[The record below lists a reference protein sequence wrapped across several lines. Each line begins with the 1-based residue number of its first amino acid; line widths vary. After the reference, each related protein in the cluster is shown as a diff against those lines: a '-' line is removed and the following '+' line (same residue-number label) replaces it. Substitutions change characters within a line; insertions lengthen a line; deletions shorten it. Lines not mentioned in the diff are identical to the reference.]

1 MKNKLF
7 SIFGPFVLSISCA
20 YGVDT
25 FFFIAGNEG
34 INNANDRSQWVNLS
48 THSLSGDSF
57 LFILFPRGTDGRVS
71 LDKGNYYAGAI
82 NTDQSSVITE
92 ESNVIFNRY
101 YLGDLQPDGSVTF
114 NDKDNEKIK
123 NPNPIVFNGD
133 FTVNNIFARI
143 NHEVD
148 FQFAGADSITL
159 TAKEIN
165 LNFISNAHFTKTTAG
180 AVNIHVGKFIW
191 DSGNRLYLGSSTGFI
206 DSFKADEIDVKGNP
220 DTLRFDFYVN
230 KIDCATTSF
239 ISDDETKSAIVNL
252 YINKLNADAPIFY
265 FGTTEKLGDSVIN
278 IDFAHADIEGLD
290 AGEYKILSV
299 DQWSEGF
306 AGGGSLTDF
315 NIKDGRLNEMGIEHN
330 FTWDGNNLVLNVVPE
345 PASVAAFLGFAVL
358 AFAFIRRRK

>member
-7 SIFGPFVLSISCA
+7 SIFAPFVLSISCA

-25 FFFIAGNEG
+25 FFFIAGNGG

-48 THSLSGDSF
+48 TYNSSGDTF
-57 LFILFPRGTDGRVS
+57 LFQLFPVGTDERVS
-71 LDKGNYYAGAI
+71 LDKGNYRAGAI
-82 NTDQSSVITE
+82 NAVQSSVITA

-101 YLGDLQPDGSVTF
+101 CLGDLQPDGSVTF
-114 NDKDNEKIK
+114 NDANIK
-123 NPNPIVFNGD
+123 NPDPIVFNGD

-143 NHEVD
+143 NHQVD
-148 FQFAGADSITL
+148 FQFADADSITL

-180 AVNIHVGKFIW
+180 AVNIHVDGKFIW
-191 DSGNRLYLGSSTGFI
+191 AGGDNLYLGSSTGFI
-206 DSFKADEIDVKGNP
+206 DSLYADTIDVAGNSSSA
-220 DTLRFDFYVN
+220 TFNLYVN

-239 ISDDETKSAIVNL
+239 ISDDGTKSATVNL

-265 FGTTEKLGDSVIN
+265 FGTTTKLEDNVIN
-278 IDFAHADIEGLD
+278 IDFSSADIEGLD
-290 AGEYKILSV
+290 AGEYKILRV
-299 DQWSEGF
+299 DSWSEGF
-306 AGGGSLTDF
+306 ADGGSLTDF
-315 NIKDGRLNEMGIEHN
+315 NINDDRLNAMEIEHN
-330 FTWDGNNLVLNVVPE
+330 FTWDGESLVLNVVPE